1 MMRRDSREM
10 TRVWVPRSSM
20 REEAART
27 RSEAGCREGGTE
39 AGQDFAKSTGVLAQL
54 NGVVEGSLSQEPKA

>member
-1 MMRRDSREM
+1 
-10 TRVWVPRSSM
+10 M
-20 REEAART
+20 REGAART

-39 AGQDFAKSTGVLAQL
+39 AGQVFAKSTGVLAQL